1 MVAEMRRMAWAFEW
15 LYSVADPKNCS
26 IERLAKLMRTARA
39 CGFVNWFDIPRYIMM
54 SDPEVRAKVREA
66 KKRL

>member
-39 CGFVNWFDIPRYIMM
+39 CGFVNWFDI
-54 SDPEVRAKVREA
+54 
-66 KKRL
+66 RLTHPPSLRGHQ